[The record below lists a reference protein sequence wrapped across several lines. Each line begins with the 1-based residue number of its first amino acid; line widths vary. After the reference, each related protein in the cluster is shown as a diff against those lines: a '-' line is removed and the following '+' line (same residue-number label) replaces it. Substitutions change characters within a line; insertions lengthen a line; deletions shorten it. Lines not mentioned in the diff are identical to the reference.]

1 MKSTIRR
8 IVAACLSTAIVAAAS
23 MPSMAQNIHILPL
36 VMPASATQT
45 GFVRIINGPEPGTV
59 SLTAIDDTGERFG
72 PVSLSLDARE
82 VINFNSRDLEQGNAA
97 KELSAGVG
105 DGEGYWWLELSTD
118 IEVIT
123 PLAYIRAHD
132 GILISTHDVV
142 PRERYMERWV
152 RWAAFFNP
160 ATNEDRASRLRLI
173 NHGATAT
180 AITITARDDTG
191 AWAPGGDVRLTL
203 PAGAARMLT
212 ARELEAGGEGFS
224 GSLGDGTGKWRLTV
238 TPGDSGD
245 RIEVMSL
252 LANPTR
258 GFVANLS
265 ALSNVPVISGLVIEP
280 EYVCPVEIE
289 VGAVVVQRTNLG
301 NLRYRILSGG
311 RFLNLDDPTDS
322 GAFTYRRTGPATA
335 SVASTI
341 PNVERCEGVF
351 TCTTMTTG
359 TFRTNC
365 NEFGVGPY
373 VISGT
378 WELPESVVDLAIRDA
393 QARWVGRNSFEGSVT
408 LANLGDVPVHP
419 MYGVEIAQDN
429 HDGTFGVV
437 SIPFGGPAIP
447 PGSERTARHIF
458 ETLSRT
464 NPDGRPIYP
473 VGGSVEI
480 CFSITVPNE
489 REEQTSN
496 NCVTVTVEGE

>member
-1 MKSTIRR
+1 MNCIPAVRR
-8 IVAACLSTAIVAAAS
+8 GALCALFLMAGWPLAS
-23 MPSMAQNIHILPL
+23 PAQNTHILPL

-82 VINFNSRDLEQGNAA
+82 VVNLNSRDLEQGNAA
-97 KELSAGVG
+97 KGLPRGVG
-105 DGEGYWWLELSTD
+105 NGEGYWWLELSTD
-118 IEVIT
+118 IEVIS

-173 NHGATAT
+173 NHGTTET

-212 ARELEAGGEGFS
+212 AQELEAGGEGFS

-238 TPGDSGD
+238 TPGDTGD
-245 RIEVMSL
+245 SIEVMSL

-265 ALSNVPVISGLVIEP
+265 ALSNVPVIAGMTITP
-280 EYVCPVEIE
+280 QYVCPAEIE
-289 VGAVVVQRTNLG
+289 PGTVIVSRTTLPFSDVTRN
-301 NLRYRILSGG
+301 RILPGD
-311 RFLNLDDPTDS
+311 RFINVDDPEVS
-322 GAFTYRRTGPATA
+322 GTFTYRRTGANTATVV
-335 SVASTI
+335 SVTTD
-341 PNVERCEGVF
+341 ERCDTVY

-359 TFRTNC
+359 TFRANC
-365 NEFGVGPY
+365 NVFGEGLD

-378 WELPESVVDLAIRDA
+378 WELDTSGAAESEPIAGSRNAPGFLFR
-393 QARWVGRNSFEGSVT
+393 GRFQE
-408 LANLGDVPVHP
+408 
-419 MYGVEIAQDN
+419 
-429 HDGTFGVV
+429 
-437 SIPFGGPAIP
+437 
-447 PGSERTARHIF
+447 
-458 ETLSRT
+458 
-464 NPDGRPIYP
+464 
-473 VGGSVEI
+473 
-480 CFSITVPNE
+480 
-489 REEQTSN
+489 
-496 NCVTVTVEGE
+496 